1 MKSNYH
7 VKISVSLPVHIIERL
22 DKITTYKGKSRSKYI
37 RKSIEDRLNSIP
49 SNIDIPIEQLLS
61 MIEGSN
67 EVSNSLRIQTRLE
80 MGWPVQDLTKGLE

>member
-37 RKSIEDRLNSIP
+37 RKAVEDRLNSLP
-49 SNIDIPIEQLLS
+49 ATQELPIDVLLS
-61 MIEGSN
+61 MVQANPVFSKQF
-67 EVSNSLRIQTRLE
+67 RIMARLE
-80 MGWPVQDLTKGLE
+80 ANWPTVDLTKGLE